1 VHPTGF
7 LSKRHSHLTKIWHA
21 ALALFV
27 LTSVH
32 AQEPSV
38 ACKLLPASE
47 LESTLGGKAGKF
59 SGSSVGDTHFCNG
72 QVGSF
77 KVLIR
82 IAKRQGASGGA
93 TERKG
98 IEILR
103 AKGWKI
109 EVKTEG
115 DLTCSTA
122 IPPASSAQTGVN
134 TTCSILRA
142 GKVVA
147 VEVTAPS
154 QKEMASMDAVRKL
167 VEKAVARL

>member
-1 VHPTGF
+1 MHSTHF
-7 LSKRHSHLTKIWHA
+7 LSVVHSHWTKIWRA
-21 ALALFV
+21 ALAFFV

-38 ACKLLPASE
+38 ACKLLQESE
-47 LESTLGGKAGKF
+47 IESALGGKATKF
-59 SGSSVGDTHFCNG
+59 SGGIVGNADMCNG
-72 QVGSF
+72 QVGSL

-82 IAKRQGASGGA
+82 IAKRRGDSGGVK
-93 TERKG
+93 ERQG
-98 IEILR
+98 IESLR
-103 AKGWKI
+103 AKGWRI
-109 EVKTEG
+109 EVKAEG

-122 IPPASSAQTGVN
+122 IPPASMAQAGVN

-147 VEVTAPS
+147 VEVGAPS

-167 VEKAVARL
+167 AQKAVSRL

>member
-1 VHPTGF
+1 MHSTGF
-7 LSKRHSHLTKIWHA
+7 LSRRHSHLTKIRHA
-21 ALALFV
+21 ALVLFV

-38 ACKLLPASE
+38 ACKLLQTSE
-47 LESTLGGKAGKF
+47 LESALGGKAAKF
-59 SGSSVGDTHFCNG
+59 SGSSLGDTQICNG
-72 QVGSF
+72 QVGSL

-82 IAKRQGASGGA
+82 IAKRQGASGGV

-122 IPPASSAQTGVN
+122 IPPASPAQTGVN

-147 VEVTAPS
+147 VEASAPS

-167 VEKAVARL
+167 VEKAVTRL

>member
-1 VHPTGF
+1 MHSTGF
-7 LSKRHSHLTKIWHA
+7 LSRRRSYWTRIWHA

-32 AQEPSV
+32 AQEPSL
-38 ACKLLPASE
+38 ACKLLQASE
-47 LESTLGGKAGKF
+47 LEETLGGKAAKF
-59 SGSSVGDTHFCNG
+59 SGGSIGDTHICNG
-72 QVGSF
+72 QVGPL

-82 IAKRQGASGGA
+82 IAKRKGDSGGVA
-93 TERKG
+93 ERKG

-122 IPPASSAQTGVN
+122 IPPASPAQTGVN

-147 VEVTAPS
+147 VEVSAPS

-167 VEKAVARL
+167 AQKAGARL

>member
-1 VHPTGF
+1 
-7 LSKRHSHLTKIWHA
+7 
-21 ALALFV
+21 
-27 LTSVH
+27 
-32 AQEPSV
+32 
-38 ACKLLPASE
+38 
-47 LESTLGGKAGKF
+47 
-59 SGSSVGDTHFCNG
+59 GSL
-72 QVGSF
+72 

-82 IAKRQGASGGA
+82 IAKRQGASGGVN
-93 TERKG
+93 ERKG

-122 IPPASSAQTGVN
+122 IPPASPAQTGVN

-154 QKEMASMDAVRKL
+154 QKKRDTREAVRR
-167 VEKAVARL
+167 VVDKAVIGL

>member
-1 VHPTGF
+1 MHSTDF
-7 LSKRHSHLTKIWHA
+7 LSRRHSRMTKIWHA

-38 ACKLLPASE
+38 ACKLLQSSE
-47 LESTLGGKAGKF
+47 LEATLGGKAAKF
-59 SGSSVGDTHFCNG
+59 SGSSIGETHICNG
-72 QVGSF
+72 QVGSL

-82 IAKRQGASGGA
+82 IAKSRGASGGV

-98 IEILR
+98 VEILR

-122 IPPASSAQTGVN
+122 IPPASPAQTGVN

-147 VEVTAPS
+147 VEVSAPS

-167 VEKAVARL
+167 VEKAVTRL

>member
-1 VHPTGF
+1 MHSTGF
-7 LSKRHSHLTKIWHA
+7 LSGRHSRWTKIWVA
-21 ALALFV
+21 AFV
-27 LTSVH
+27 LLVLNSVH

-38 ACKLLPASE
+38 ACKLLQTAE
-47 LESTLGGKAGKF
+47 LESSLGGKTAKS
-59 SGSSVGDTHFCNG
+59 SGYSKGDTHFCTV

-82 IAKRQGASGGA
+82 IANRQTSGGA
-93 TERKG
+93 VEQKG
-98 IEILR
+98 VEIAR

-109 EVKTEG
+109 EVKKEG

-122 IPPASSAQTGVN
+122 IPPTSAGQMGVN
-134 TTCSILRA
+134 TTCSILHA

-154 QKEMASMDAVRKL
+154 EKEMASMDTVRKL
-167 VEKAVARL
+167 VQKAGARL